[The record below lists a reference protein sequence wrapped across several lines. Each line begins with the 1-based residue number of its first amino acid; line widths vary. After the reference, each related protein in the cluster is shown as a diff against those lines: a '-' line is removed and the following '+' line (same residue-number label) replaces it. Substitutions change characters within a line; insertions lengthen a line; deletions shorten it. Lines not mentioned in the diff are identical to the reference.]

1 MQNKRKISSPYLIIL
16 ICSNSYKFIFFE
28 YKSFKARPWELINL
42 SNFCYMKTRLVFMHW
57 VQYCL
62 KDKIIIAVTTK
73 DWPATV
79 HGLKICEVAAS
90 TKGFLARKLCQI
102 LANIIWLL
110 AIAGI
115 HRVKSSSKQKQL
127 SGCVL

>member
-1 MQNKRKISSPYLIIL
+1 MQNKLKISSPYLVIL
-16 ICSNSYKFIFFE
+16 ICSNGYKFIFFE
-28 YKSFKARPWELINL
+28 YKSFKARPWELIDL
-42 SNFCYMKTRLVFMHW
+42 SNFCYMKSRLVFMHW
-57 VQYCL
+57 VQYRL
-62 KDKIIIAVTTK
+62 KDKMIIAVTTK
-73 DWPATV
+73 YWPAV

-102 LANIIWLL
+102 LENIIWLL

-127 SGCVL
+127 CGCVL